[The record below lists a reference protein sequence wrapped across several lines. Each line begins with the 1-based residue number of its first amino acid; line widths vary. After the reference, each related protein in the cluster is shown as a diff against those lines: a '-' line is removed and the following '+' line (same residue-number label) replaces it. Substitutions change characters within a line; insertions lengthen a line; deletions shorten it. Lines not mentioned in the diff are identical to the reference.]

1 MILLRN
7 KTNGHIYS
15 YHSELNSMH
24 KLTNLTT
31 GKSGELS
38 TEQMQD
44 MLTVNLPLNWMEEKN
59 GLLNK
64 LISKLNLAI
73 EDDTQGI

>member
-7 KTNGHIYS
+7 SITGHIYS
-15 YHSELNSMH
+15 YHSENNGMH

-31 GKSGELS
+31 GVSGELT
-38 TEQMQD
+38 TEQLQD
-44 MLTVNLPLNWMEEKN
+44 VMKVNLPLNWMEEKN
-59 GLLNK
+59 GLLSK

-73 EDDTQGI
+73 EE